1 MLYVYAIN
9 ESIHHPINKGK
20 FYSTHNDCRKIDI
33 IDFRYR
39 TTYHSPLRFLRS
51 EWINFNRPTNNT
63 SLHLLHS
70 KSTLYTIIYTPST
83 IGNNGEKARGRTRKC
98 IRIRKRRVEAR
109 SVTRKRKGKKGI
121 RKGKH
126 NRRKNKRTLSSVTW
140 KSHTR
145 YTFPRDPW
153 WQILPLLSSRT
164 LYFHTLPFS
173 PLFSL
178 TSNGCNY
185 SSKFLTG

>member
-1 MLYVYAIN
+1 MMLYVHAIN

-20 FYSTHNDCRKIDI
+20 FYSIYACRTTIVEKSI

-39 TTYHSPLRFLRS
+39 TMYHSPLRFLRS

-126 NRRKNKRTLSSVTW
+126 NGRKKQENALECNVKIAHAVYLSS
-140 KSHTR
+140 
-145 YTFPRDPW
+145 
-153 WQILPLLSSRT
+153 
-164 LYFHTLPFS
+164 
-173 PLFSL
+173 
-178 TSNGCNY
+178 
-185 SSKFLTG
+185 

>member
-1 MLYVYAIN
+1 MMLYVYAIN
-9 ESIHHPINKGK
+9 ESIHHPIINKGK

-126 NRRKNKRTLSSVTW
+126 NRRKNKRTLSSVT
-140 KSHTR
+140 
-145 YTFPRDPW
+145 
-153 WQILPLLSSRT
+153 
-164 LYFHTLPFS
+164 
-173 PLFSL
+173 
-178 TSNGCNY
+178 
-185 SSKFLTG
+185 